1 MNIDT
6 YNSAMAMAHHAL
18 ERDSY
23 DVAVRHYED
32 ALSEFPESAEAHAR
46 VSMCLSR
53 MNRRFGAVKEAE
65 MALRLDPGMAMA
77 HIAYGHAV
85 LVTGDVRAAR
95 AAARRAAAIDPE
107 SLDSLFLNCTIAY
120 WTREARAMKQAA
132 LDLLRHVPEDVFG
145 ICILSRAASIA
156 GKGAEAERLARD
168 VLELEPE
175 NALAHESI
183 GWAFFAQG
191 KFRQAKEAALSAMSL
206 LPGDESAF
214 MLLAAASLR
223 QRWLTGWMFWPAL
236 WMVQNSERAV
246 MTMVIVLNVI
256 LMVGVQVLL
265 HYEQREL
272 AGHVN
277 TLSWVLGI
285 GLLATFVMFVA
296 ILRNES
302 RNVRLVRDY

>member
-6 YNSAMAMAHHAL
+6 FNSAMAMAQHAY
-18 ERDSY
+18 ERDSFE
-23 DVAVRHYED
+23 VALRHYED
-32 ALSEFPESAEAHAR
+32 ALTEFPESAEAHAR
-46 VSMCLSR
+46 ASICLSR

-65 MALRLDPGMAMA
+65 FALRLDPGMPLA

-85 LVTGDVRAAR
+85 LVTGDVKSAR
-95 AAARRAAAIDPE
+95 AASRRAAALDPE
-107 SLDSLFLNCTIAY
+107 SLHALFLNCSIAY
-120 WTREARAMKQAA
+120 WTREAGAMKQAA
-132 LDLLRHVPEDVFG
+132 TELLAHDPEDVFG

-168 VLELEPE
+168 
-175 NALAHESI
+175 ALALDPDDAMAHESI

-206 LPGDESAF
+206 QPGDEAAF
-214 MLLAAASLR
+214 MLLAASSLR
-223 QRWLTGWMFWPAL
+223 QRWLTGWLFWPAL

-256 LMVGVQVLL
+256 LMVGAQLLL

-285 GLLATFVMFVA
+285 GLLGTFVMFVM